1 MSILL
6 RIEIGVI
13 LYITLK
19 TIYNM
24 ETKKINKLSKSTTAG
39 LIYNVAKI
47 DYRKGR
53 ISKVELNR
61 IAKQYNQLLNQQ

>member
-1 MSILL
+1 M
-6 RIEIGVI
+6 
-13 LYITLK
+13 
-19 TIYNM
+19 YNM

>member
-1 MSILL
+1 
-6 RIEIGVI
+6 
-13 LYITLK
+13 
-19 TIYNM
+19 M
-24 ETKKINKLSKSTTAG
+24 ETKKINKLSKPTTAG

-53 ISKVELNR
+53 ISKVELNK